1 MGPEHD
7 RWMERWLP
15 LIREAAGG
23 GPLLE
28 LGCDTGGDTAWLLQ
42 QGLPAVATDIA
53 LEALKACAAAAPR
66 ALQVQH
72 DLRRPLPFA
81 DAQFGIVV
89 ASLCLHYFDWATT
102 AAAVG
107 EIRRCL
113 RPGGVLLCRVNSTR
127 DTHHGAGQGEEI
139 EPHYYRTDARY
150 AGYKRFFDAAD
161 LDRLF
166 QPAHWAQV
174 HRQETE
180 SHRYALPKVA
190 WELVLRR
197 SGSHGT
203 P

>member
-1 MGPEHD
+1 MQ
-7 RWMERWLP
+7 RWLAP
-15 LIREAAGG
+15 LRKAAAGA
-23 GPLLE
+23 PVLE
-28 LGCDTGGDTAWLLQ
+28 LGCDTGGDTGWLLA
-42 QGLPAVATDIA
+42 QGFEVVATDIA
-53 LEALKACAAAAPR
+53 ADALAACSHAAPGAHLLR
-66 ALQVQH
+66 H
-72 DLRRPLPFA
+72 DLRTPLPFA
-81 DAQFGIVV
+81 EAAFGAVI